1 MVKMIKPRRKSIN
14 SDFED
19 AILLNSQTYVDYL
32 ERMKKIALS
41 MFEWVNLPDTMNSRY
56 LEMCLYYKGQ
66 AALLYDEDY
75 GFINTQAADSGY
87 INIYGL
93 PTKLNCFSLLITIV
107 I

>member
-1 MVKMIKPRRKSIN
+1 MKKVKAKAIN
-14 SDFED
+14 SQFQD
-19 AILLNSQTYVDYL
+19 AVLLDSQTYFDYL

-41 MFEWVNLPDTMNSRY
+41 MFEWVNLPDTMNERY
-56 LEMCLYYKGQ
+56 LEMCLYYRGK

-93 PTKLNCFSLLITIV
+93 PTLLNC
-107 I
+107 